1 MKFKCSIRK
10 LLIRPSFYHFLFV
23 LGVVLLLSFGYAKFT
38 NTAIEPEVLA
48 LIKSSR
54 PSDAYMLEKNRMQV
68 LFMQER
74 GWFFIVFA
82 SLVLSIMLWMRVS
95 NRRRSI
101 KTVLNYRY
109 NLREKLS
116 IKLKKGLSFQE
127 RLHLKYS
134 QLTENDVLIA
144 EMLIDG
150 LSSKD
155 ISLELNIA
163 PSSVNTAR
171 YRLRKKMLLS
181 PETNL
186 LDVLRQI

>member
-1 MKFKCSIRK
+1 MKFEYSIRK
-10 LLIRPSFYHFLFV
+10 LLMRASFYHFLFV
-23 LGVVLLLSFGYAKFT
+23 IGVVLLLSFGYSKFS

-48 LIKSSR
+48 LIKNGN
-54 PSDAYMLEKNRMQV
+54 PTDVNMLEKNRMQV

-82 SLVLSIMLWMRVS
+82 SLVISIMLWMSVS
-95 NRRRSI
+95 SRRRNI

-109 NLREKLS
+109 NLKDKLS
-116 IKLKKGLSFQE
+116 ISLKEGLNFQE
-127 RLHLKYS
+127 RLRLKYS
-134 QLTENDVLIA
+134 QLTENDLLVA

-163 PSSVNTAR
+163 PASVNTAR
-171 YRLRKKMLLS
+171 YRLRKKMSLS
-181 PETNL
+181 PESDL
-186 LDVLRQI
+186 LDVLRQV